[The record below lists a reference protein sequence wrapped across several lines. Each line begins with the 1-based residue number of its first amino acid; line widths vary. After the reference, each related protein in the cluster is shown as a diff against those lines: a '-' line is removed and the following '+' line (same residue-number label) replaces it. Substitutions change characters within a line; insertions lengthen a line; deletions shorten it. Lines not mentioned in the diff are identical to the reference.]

1 VPNHRRN
8 RPSRTAALVWAAA
21 LVATAAFS
29 ASLGTSTVR
38 AEDEPL
44 PEETP
49 QVSISPTD
57 MPEPPIQCSGS
68 DSAGPV
74 PSGSQSITGTVTDG
88 VDPVTDLQVRLT
100 STAGGQH
107 TTFTNASGE
116 YLFELLG
123 DGTYFV
129 SFYDANATYSSGFYD
144 GAGPTV
150 LDKAEATGV
159 VLDGNGATGIDAA
172 LAPETFSSITGR
184 VTASDDSF
192 VADALVSVRGAFF
205 PLVGCASTSG
215 TGLYEITNLR
225 SGVYIAVAEKG
236 GLPNAPYASTVTVP
250 PSASGIDFQFPEV
263 HTLSGTVLD
272 GNLNPIDNISV
283 TACETTTNECG
294 SGDSGGG
301 TGSFDIPGLVAGSYV
316 LRYQDSSGNN
326 LYRSGYYGG
335 EGVWVE
341 TAAEAVAVTV
351 PGGPVELRVVP
362 APTVSGTITAP
373 GAPASSVLVSLC
385 DANQDNCFAGYIDEA
400 VGTYSVGIPVPG
412 TYFAQ
417 VFDYSGTYPSGGYIG
432 AGATIVQ
439 DASEAL
445 EVVVGGS
452 SVTAIDATLPQGGR
466 IAATLTAGGVAVPFD
481 YVEFCR
487 SEFAC
492 PDAMGTDENGVA
504 TSPAMFPGTYYVK
517 AHNADFTTEYWYVL
531 GDVGS
536 PDFAEATAVDV
547 LAGQTDSVAIDIPL
561 AGTPTDA
568 GDDVEPVTVA
578 PDDGTGNTPVEITFA
593 DVESSGTTTVTVS
606 ESGNPV
612 PDGFQLGLPTTYFDI
627 STTAGVVAPI
637 TICISYAGVSYA
649 NESTIRLFHY
659 EGDPPAWED
668 ITTSRDTVNDV
679 ICGVSS
685 SLSPFVLAE
694 PTMTFTGF
702 FQPVDN
708 GALNKAKAG
717 AGVPVK
723 FSLGGDFGLDV
734 FADGYPSVRP
744 ISCSTGVPVDEIEQT
759 VSVGSESSLEYDA
772 ATDRYVYRFK
782 TSKSWAGTCQ
792 RLTMAFS
799 DGTIRTAD
807 FTFKK

>member
-1 VPNHRRN
+1 MPNHRRN

-29 ASLGTSTVR
+29 ASLGTSAVR
-38 AEDEPL
+38 AEDEPV

-49 QVSISPTD
+49 QESISPTD
-57 MPEPPIQCSGS
+57 APEPPIQCSGG
-68 DSAGPV
+68 DSSGPV

-129 SFYDANATYSSGFYD
+129 SFYDVNATYSSGFYD

-150 LDKAEATGV
+150 VDKAEATGV
-159 VLDGNGATGIDAA
+159 VLDGDGATGIDAA
-172 LAPETFSSITGR
+172 LAPETFSSITGM
-184 VTASDDSF
+184 VTDSDDSF
-192 VADALVSVRGAFF
+192 VGDALVTVRGAFF
-205 PLVGCASTSG
+205 PLVACDSTSG
-215 TGLYEITNLR
+215 TGLYEITNVR
-225 SGVYIAVAEKG
+225 SGVYRAVAEKG
-236 GLPNAPYASTVTVP
+236 GLPNAQYESTVTVP
-250 PSASGIDFQFPEV
+250 PSATGIDFQFPEV

-272 GNLNPIDNISV
+272 GDLNPIDNISV
-283 TACETTTNECG
+283 SACETTTNECG
-294 SGDSGGG
+294 FGDSGGG

-326 LYRSGYYGG
+326 LYRTGYYGG

-373 GAPASSVLVSLC
+373 DAPASSVLVSLC
-385 DANQDNCFAGYIDEA
+385 DANQDNCFAAYIDEG
-400 VGTYSVGIPVPG
+400 VGTYSVGVPVPG
-412 TYFAQ
+412 TYLAQ
-417 VFDYSGTYPSGGYIG
+417 VLDYSGTYPSGGYIG
-432 AGATIVQ
+432 AGGTVVQ
-439 DASEAL
+439 DAGDAL

-452 SVTAIDATLPQGGR
+452 SVTSIDATLPQGGR
-466 IAATLTAGGVAVPFD
+466 IAVTLTANGVPMPYHF
-481 YVEFCR
+481 VELCPSAFGC
-487 SEFAC
+487 SETA
-492 PDAMGTDENGVA
+492 ATDENGA
-504 TSPAMFPGTYYVK
+504 GTSPAMFAGTYYVK
-517 AHNADFTTEYWYVL
+517 AYNADFTTEYWYVA

-536 PDFAEATAVDV
+536 PDFEDATAVQV
-547 LAGQTDSVAIDIPL
+547 LAGETASVDVDIPA
-561 AGTPTDA
+561 AGAPTDA
-568 GDDVEPVTVA
+568 GEGVEPVTVT

-606 ESGNPV
+606 PTGNPI

-637 TICISYAGVSYA
+637 TICISYAGVTYA

-694 PTMTFTGF
+694 PAMAFTGF

-708 GALNKAKAG
+708 LALNRAKAG

-723 FSLGGDFGLDV
+723 FSLGGDFGLDI
-734 FADGYPSVRP
+734 FTDGYPSVSQIACP
-744 ISCSTGVPVDEIEQT
+744 GTTVDAIEQT
-759 VSVGSESSLEYDA
+759 VSVGASHLVYDA
-772 ATDRYVYRFK
+772 TTNRYTYLFK
-782 TSKSWAGTCQ
+782 TSKSWAGTC
-792 RLTMAFS
+792 RELTLLFS
-799 DGTIRTAD
+799 DGSTRTANFQ
-807 FTFKK
+807 FTK